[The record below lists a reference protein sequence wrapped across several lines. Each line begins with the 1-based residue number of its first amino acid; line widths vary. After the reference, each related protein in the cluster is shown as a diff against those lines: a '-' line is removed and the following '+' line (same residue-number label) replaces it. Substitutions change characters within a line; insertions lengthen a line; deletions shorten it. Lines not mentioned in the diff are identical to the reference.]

1 MTTAVL
7 GMGMINTDITAIDNG
22 NGCESEIDHSL
33 VDKIV
38 SSDTTIFVS
47 AKGLDL
53 DKEELNKERDSEFA
67 MKSTSRASSR
77 TSATEP
83 MDDSETAPDG
93 NAVAPIPEDGAVSG
107 EEKEQSER
115 RHTIAEGELKTT
127 RLRWANTTIREY
139 PRVLGD
145 NVTVMGPP
153 IGLAWEYQDECV
165 YDLVE
170 YDDAMQNSRRTQS
183 ELKMPSKYRIE
194 ILKEGGFS
202 RQDIQEAVKRANI
215 ARNQRKRTV
224 ETLKLQPLQEAF
236 EKAVRFGK
244 NPMKKKE
251 KRYTM

>member
-7 GMGMINTDITAIDNG
+7 GMGMINTEITAIDKG
-22 NGCESEIDHSL
+22 NGCESELDHSL

-47 AKGLDL
+47 AKVLGLD
-53 DKEELNKERDSEFA
+53 KERDSKFV
-67 MKSTSRASSR
+67 MNSTSRQSSG
-77 TSATEP
+77 SSETEP
-83 MDDSETAPDG
+83 LDDNETGADG
-93 NAVAPIPEDGAVSG
+93 YVVAPIPEDGAVSG

-115 RHTIAEGELKTT
+115 RHTIAGGLTKTT
-127 RLRWANTTIREY
+127 RLRWANITIREY

-153 IGLAWEYQDECV
+153 IGLGWEYQDECV
-165 YDLVE
+165 YDLAE

-183 ELKMPSKYRIE
+183 ELKMPTKFRLQ

-202 RQDIQEAVKRANI
+202 KQDIQQAVKRANI

-224 ETLKLQPLQEAF
+224 ETLKLQPLQEAL

-244 NPMKKKE
+244 KPITKKKDLME
-251 KRYTM
+251 KRYTI